1 MNLEPVRVSR
11 ELTGGQV
18 LTLETGQMARQAH
31 GAVIATLG
39 NTKCFAAVACGPAK
53 DEQDFFP
60 LTVDYREKTEAAGK
74 IPGGFFKREGR
85 PTTKE
90 ILSMRLTDRA
100 IRPLFPEGFKNEVQ
114 VMSHALSYDGGLNSD
129 VVAMIAS
136 FAAVHISHIPF
147 HGSMGAVRIGHLDG
161 ALCVFPPDGRRRSE
175 SRLDLVVAGHMEGLC
190 MVEANA
196 KELPE
201 KDVIDALELAHKVIR
216 EIAEL
221 IEELRTKAGKPKMDW
236 AAPKTDA
243 DLQAKVDS
251 YRPAIREVIF
261 TPGKHDRHDALAKVV
276 DEAKASMLAGIT
288 DEKLLKARS
297 KEVKALLE
305 NLVAQVE
312 RDAILDGRRAD
323 GRAMDQIREISIAP
337 NFIPRVH
344 GSVLFTRGETQ
355 ALVSVTLG
363 TADDEQIIDGL
374 EDEYRKNFYLHYNFP
389 PYSVGETRRISGPGR
404 REIGHGMLAERALA
418 AVLPPKERFPYTI
431 RIVSDIME
439 SNGSSSMAS
448 VCGGCLSMML
458 AGVPLSQPVAG
469 IAMGL
474 ITEGGRYAVLSD
486 IMGSEDH
493 NGDMDFKVA
502 GSGLGITALQ
512 MDIKVKS
519 VSREILEKALEQAR
533 VGRREILKK
542 MLAAVPR
549 PAGQIS
555 PFAPRME
562 LIQIPADKIGYLIGP
577 GGRQIKALQEQF
589 KVKISILDDKGN
601 VQVAGV
607 DREKVDAC
615 LDTIRGMC
623 ETPQIGTKYS
633 GTVKGIKDF
642 GAFVEILPGVEGLLH
657 VSELDHGYVNR
668 VTDIVNVG
676 DAVEVIVIHVDDRGK
691 IKLSR
696 KALLP
701 GGEAPA
707 EGGEGGEG
715 GFEGERPEGEP
726 AYEGGGDR
734 GGERGGFRGGRGG
747 GRGRGGRG
755 RGRD

>member
-1 MNLEPVRVSR
+1 
-11 ELTGGQV
+11 
-18 LTLETGQMARQAH
+18 
-31 GAVIATLG
+31 
-39 NTKCFAAVACGPAK
+39 
-53 DEQDFFP
+53 
-60 LTVDYREKTEAAGK
+60 
-74 IPGGFFKREGR
+74 
-85 PTTKE
+85 
-90 ILSMRLTDRA
+90 
-100 IRPLFPEGFKNEVQ
+100 
-114 VMSHALSYDGGLNSD
+114 
-129 VVAMIAS
+129 
-136 FAAVHISHIPF
+136 
-147 HGSMGAVRIGHLDG
+147 
-161 ALCVFPPDGRRRSE
+161 
-175 SRLDLVVAGHMEGLC
+175 
-190 MVEANA
+190 
-196 KELPE
+196 
-201 KDVIDALELAHKVIR
+201 
-216 EIAEL
+216 
-221 IEELRTKAGKPKMDW
+221 
-236 AAPKTDA
+236 
-243 DLQAKVDS
+243 
-251 YRPAIREVIF
+251 
-261 TPGKHDRHDALAKVV
+261 
-276 DEAKASMLAGIT
+276 
-288 DEKLLKARS
+288 
-297 KEVKALLE
+297 
-305 NLVAQVE
+305 
-312 RDAILDGRRAD
+312 
-323 GRAMDQIREISIAP
+323 
-337 NFIPRVH
+337 
-344 GSVLFTRGETQ
+344 
-355 ALVSVTLG
+355 
-363 TADDEQIIDGL
+363 
-374 EDEYRKNFYLHYNFP
+374 
-389 PYSVGETRRISGPGR
+389 
-404 REIGHGMLAERALA
+404 
-418 AVLPPKERFPYTI
+418 
-431 RIVSDIME
+431 
-439 SNGSSSMAS
+439 
-448 VCGGCLSMML
+448 
-458 AGVPLSQPVAG
+458 
-469 IAMGL
+469 
-474 ITEGGRYAVLSD
+474 
-486 IMGSEDH
+486 
-493 NGDMDFKVA
+493 
-502 GSGLGITALQ
+502 
-512 MDIKVKS
+512 VKS